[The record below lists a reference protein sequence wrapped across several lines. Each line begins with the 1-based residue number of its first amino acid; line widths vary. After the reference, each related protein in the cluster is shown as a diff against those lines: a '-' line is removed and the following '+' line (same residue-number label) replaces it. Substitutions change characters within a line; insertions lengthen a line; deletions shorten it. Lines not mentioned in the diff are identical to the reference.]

1 MAFCAHISSK
11 VSGFFYDRDKAMKIS
26 LCFSEETHKPGL
38 GRQISWAE
46 RVGWEQLFMSL
57 P

>member
-11 VSGFFYDRDKAMKIS
+11 VSGFSYDRDKAMKIS

-46 RVGWEQLFMSL
+46 RVGWEQLFMYL